1 MEIRQLQALLAVAE
15 HGSFSAAAEAL
26 STVQSN
32 ISAHIARLER
42 EVGATLVDRHGGRLT
57 EEGLAVAAR
66 AERIAYELE
75 ALRADVSALR
85 ADVTGTARFGV
96 IGTTA
101 RWLVPMVLQAMEAR
115 HPKVELVVVEATS
128 TSLEPQLANGRLD
141 LAVVNLPLPAGDLVT
156 EALFDE
162 DLVLFVPSSHELAGR
177 ESVALGELADLP
189 LLLPPRGVGF
199 RDEIESA
206 VAKSGAELKIK
217 AELDGIRLIASL
229 AIGGFGAAILPATA
243 IPTWLRGDWAVVPV
257 VDLPPRRVGLAQ
269 RRRGL
274 PSPAARA
281 LLEVIREAVVP
292 GPDVPLGVNA
302 PA

>member
-15 HGSFSAAAEAL
+15 HGTFSAAADAL

-57 EEGLAVAAR
+57 EEGIAVAAR

-101 RWLVPMVLQAMEAR
+101 RWLVPVVLQAMEER
-115 HPKVELVVVEATS
+115 HPKVDLVVVEATS

-156 EALFDE
+156 EDLFEE
-162 DLVLFVPSSHELAGR
+162 DLVLCVPSSHDLAGR
-177 ESVALGELADLP
+177 ESVVLSELADLP

-199 RDEIESA
+199 RDEIEAS
-206 VAKSGAELKIK
+206 VVKSGARLKIK
-217 AELDGIRLIASL
+217 AELDGIRLMASL

-243 IPTWLRGDWAVVPV
+243 IPAWLQGDWSVVPV
-257 VDLPPRRVGLAQ
+257 VDLRPRRVGLAQ

-281 LLEVIREAVVP
+281 LLEVIREAVIP
-292 GPDVPLGVNA
+292 GPDVPLGVSA
-302 PA
+302 PS